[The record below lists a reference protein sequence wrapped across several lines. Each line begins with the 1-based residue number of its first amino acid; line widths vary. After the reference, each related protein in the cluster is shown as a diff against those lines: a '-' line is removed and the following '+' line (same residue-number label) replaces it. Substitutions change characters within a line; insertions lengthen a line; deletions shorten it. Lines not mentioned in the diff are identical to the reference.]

1 MVGRLRSPRGR
12 IAPRAG
18 PTPAPRLLS
27 RALFFGAPPRSR
39 AVGRAEL
46 SERCRRP
53 LRWSRMAATDAQRP
67 GCVRRR
73 VSRLSGDVDI
83 ADFASRV
90 VQGAAER
97 RVCRSGLIAANLQ
110 LICLKRSSPC
120 SPRRGRGGGPRR
132 PTDSQKGKKVLGGKP
147 VLCVYVCPPTRL
159 LRRPPPPFPPQRT
172 RKAALFTTRTFLRKP
187 AGGCVSP
194 RTSSWGRGSVEWS
207 VSSFS
212 TKRPRELLRTVST
225 LRITRTLKK
234 QKHSRGH

>member
-1 MVGRLRSPRGR
+1 MSAAAARSAGAAWQRLTLSDRAASAGASRG
-12 IAPRAG
+12 
-18 PTPAPRLLS
+18 
-27 RALFFGAPPRSR
+27 
-39 AVGRAEL
+39 
-46 SERCRRP
+46 
-53 LRWSRMAATDAQRP
+53 
-67 GCVRRR
+67 
-73 VSRLSGDVDI
+73 LSGDVDI

-120 SPRRGRGGGPRR
+120 SPRRGRRGGPRR
-132 PTDSQKGKKVLGGKP
+132 PTDVHKGKKDLGGKP
-147 VLCVYVCPPTRL
+147 VL
-159 LRRPPPPFPPQRT
+159 FN
-172 RKAALFTTRTFLRKP
+172 F
-187 AGGCVSP
+187 VSP
-194 RTSSWGRGSVEWS
+194 RTSSRGRGAVEWS

>member
-1 MVGRLRSPRGR
+1 MSAAAARSAGAAWQRLTLSD
-12 IAPRAG
+12 RA
-18 PTPAPRLLS
+18 AS
-27 RALFFGAPPRSR
+27 AGA
-39 AVGRAEL
+39 
-46 SERCRRP
+46 
-53 LRWSRMAATDAQRP
+53 
-67 GCVRRR
+67 

-97 RVCRSGLIAANLQ
+97 RVCRSGLIAANLE

-147 VLCVYVCPPTRL
+147 VL
-159 LRRPPPPFPPQRT
+159 FN
-172 RKAALFTTRTFLRKP
+172 F
-187 AGGCVSP
+187 VSP
-194 RTSSWGRGSVEWS
+194 RTSSRGRGSVEWS